1 MIDPIKGPVIHRPHP
16 YPCGVKCNID
26 KVIGENKIVACSST
40 DIIQLSNGKT
50 IVVNTVLKQHKDG
63 DKPKILDVEI

>member
-1 MIDPIKGPVIHRPHP
+1 MIDPIRGPIIHKPISF
-16 YPCGVKCNID
+16 PCGVKCSVD

>member
-1 MIDPIKGPVIHRPHP
+1 MIEPIKGPIIHKPLS
-16 YPCGVKCNID
+16 YTCGVKCNID
-26 KVIGENKIVACSST
+26 KIIGENKIVACSST

>member
-1 MIDPIKGPVIHRPHP
+1 MIEPIKGPIIHKPLP
-16 YPCGVKCNID
+16 YTCGVKCNID
-26 KVIGENKIVACSST
+26 KIIGENKIVACSST